1 MIIINGIKATIE
13 DVKILLQW
21 LQKNK
26 TKITYK
32 RIIKNKLYINTL

>member
-1 MIIINGIKATIE
+1 MVIINGIKATIE

-21 LQKNK
+21 LQQNK